1 MARQFGIITTPAG
14 TVTGLVVTSFTSSTS
29 AEIAEARN
37 EQGYVTDLKAYSKG
51 TSISVRGLLDST
63 DVTVSAGDTFSLSGK
78 DYIIESVNRTESNT
92 AYIEID
98 FSARTADA
106 AVISAYTAP
115 AATPAA
121 TE

>member
-14 TVTGLVVTSFTSSTS
+14 TVSGIVVTSFTQSTS

-51 TSISVRGLLDST
+51 TSVNVRGLLDST
-63 DVTVSAGDTFSLSGK
+63 DVTVSAGDTLTLGNVN
-78 DYIIESVNRTESNT
+78 YIVESVNRSETNT
-92 AYIEID
+92 AYIEVD

-106 AVISAYTAP
+106 AVISAYVP
-115 AATPAA
+115 PAA